1 MYTLAKEENIVIRNA
16 RVNNLKGVTV
26 EIPRGKLV
34 VITGVSGSGKSSL
47 AFDTLFAEGQ
57 RRFAESLS
65 SYARQFLGRMSKPDV
80 DIIEGIPPAI
90 AIEQKVNIK
99 NPRSTVATTTEIYD
113 YLRLLF
119 ARIGRT
125 YSPVSGQ
132 EVKAHSVKDVL
143 EFLADG
149 FEHAVYI
156 LAHTRWQTRSDKVEY
171 LLSLKEQGYSRMFDP
186 SDERIL
192 SIEEVLQMDGAY
204 PEDLLLLIDRIKV
217 HPPIDADTTTRLY
230 SSVQAAF
237 DMGEGDMFVWEKPQS
252 GQVVGQTDM
261 RVDQTDQNVDQVQ
274 GAFGRGHILGGGPGP
289 ATVPQEYLEAT
300 PVGPGPGGKI
310 GPSPKTGW
318 TRSNA
323 GAATGAATGASVNNS
338 LHRFCSRFEL
348 DGITFRHPDEYLFSF
363 NSPLG
368 ACPVCGGLGK
378 IVGVSEDL
386 VVPDKTKSIYDGAIA
401 CWRGDK
407 MGWFKDQL
415 ILNAE
420 KYGIPIFEPYCKL
433 TEEQKRIIWTHRG
446 NYEDPGAFFG
456 IDQFFEWV
464 ESNRY
469 KIQYKYMLSRY
480 SGRTTCNAC
489 GGSRLRKEAL
499 YVKVGGKTIHDL
511 LSMTVEDLLKW
522 IDSSLTL
529 RMTEGAL
536 TETEQAIAGK
546 TIEEI
551 RYRLQ
556 YIQDVGLGYLTLS
569 RTMNT
574 LSGGESQRVNLV
586 TALGSSLVGSMYILD
601 EPSIGLHP
609 RDTDRLIEVLR
620 RLRDIGNTVVVVEHD
635 PEIIRAADWVIDL
648 GPRAGANG
656 GEVVFEGPIDSSL
669 TLRMTEGT
677 PSMTEGT
684 PSMTEGAPRMT
695 DSLTLQYLNGLR
707 QPYQREKNPWHYHI
721 DVKGAMHNNLKDI
734 DVQFPLNVF
743 TVVTGVSGSG
753 KSSLVGDI
761 LYPALHRR
769 INETGD
775 VPGTFKGLDGDL
787 SRITRVEYVD
797 QNPIGKSS
805 RSNAVTYLKVYDDIR
820 KLLAEQ
826 QFAKINGF
834 TPSYFSFNQ
843 EGGRC
848 PECQGDG
855 FVKIGMQFMA
865 DVTMVCESC
874 GGKRFK
880 PEILEVKYQDKN
892 VSDILDMSVDEAI
905 EFFGSQKEAAA
916 KTIAEKLQPLVDVGL
931 GYIKLGQPSSTL
943 SGGESQRIKLAYF
956 LSLSEGSRDKI
967 LFIFDEPTTGL
978 HFHDVQKL
986 LKAFDALIGKGHTV
1000 LVVEHNLDVI
1010 RAADWVIDLGPDAG
1024 DRGGEVVFQGTPEDL
1039 KQYGKTFTSKYL

>member
-1 MYTLAKEENIVIRNA
+1 MPAEGNIIIKRA
-16 RVNNLKGVTV
+16 RVNNLKDVTV
-26 EIPRGKLV
+26 EIPRNRLV

-80 DIIEGIPPAI
+80 DMIEGIPPAI

-113 YLRLLF
+113 YLRILY

-125 YSPVSGQ
+125 YSPVSGE
-132 EVKAHSVKDVL
+132 EVRAQGVGDVL
-143 EFLADG
+143 AALSDG
-149 FEHAVYI
+149 KAHAVYI
-156 LAHTRWQTRSDKVEY
+156 LADVRWDSREDKVE
-171 LLSLKEQGYSRMFDP
+171 LMLSLKEEGYGRLFSPADG
-186 SDERIL
+186 SL
-192 SIEEVLQMDGAY
+192 YQIEDVMKMDGSY
-204 PEDLLLLIDRIKV
+204 PAGLWLLVDRVKTSGALDEDMRTRLHSSIQSAFDKGNGDMALWETSGDLL
-217 HPPIDADTTTRLY
+217 
-230 SSVQAAF
+230 
-237 DMGEGDMFVWEKPQS
+237 
-252 GQVVGQTDM
+252 
-261 RVDQTDQNVDQVQ
+261 
-274 GAFGRGHILGGGPGP
+274 
-289 ATVPQEYLEAT
+289 
-300 PVGPGPGGKI
+300 
-310 GPSPKTGW
+310 
-318 TRSNA
+318 
-323 GAATGAATGASVNNS
+323 
-338 LHRFCSRFEL
+338 RFCSRFER
-348 DGITFRHPDEYLFSF
+348 DGITFRRPDEYLFSF

-401 CWRGDK
+401 CWRGEK
-407 MGWFKDQL
+407 MSWFKDQL
-415 ILNAE
+415 IKNSE
-420 KYGIPIFEPYCKL
+420 KLGIPIFEPYAKL

-446 NYEDPGAFFG
+446 DYEDPDAYCGL
-456 IDQFFEWV
+456 DQFFEWV

-480 SGRTTCNAC
+480 SGRTTCHAC

-499 YVKVGGKTIHDL
+499 YVRVAGKTIHEL
-511 LSMTVEDLLKW
+511 LSMTVDDLLKW

-529 RMTEGAL
+529 RMTE
-536 TETEQAIAGK
+536 TERTIAGK
-546 TIEEI
+546 TMEEI
-551 RYRLQ
+551 QYRLQ
-556 YIQDVGLGYLTLS
+556 CIQDVGLGYLTLS

-609 RDTDRLIEVLR
+609 RDTDRLIAVLR

-635 PEIIRAADWVIDL
+635 PEIIKAADWVVDL
-648 GPRAGANG
+648 GPKAGVNG
-656 GEVVFEGPIDSSL
+656 GEVVFEGSL
-669 TLRMTEGT
+669 KEMPGLAGHDE
-677 PSMTEGT
+677 
-684 PSMTEGAPRMT
+684 
-695 DSLTLQYLNGLR
+695 SLTLQYLSGIR
-707 QPYQREKNPWHYHI
+707 KPYVREKNPWRYSI
-721 DVKGAMHNNLKDI
+721 TVEGAMQNNLKDI
-734 DVQFPLNVF
+734 SVQFPLNTL
-743 TVVTGVSGSG
+743 TVVSGVSGSG

-775 VPGTFKGLDGDL
+775 LPGTFKGLSGDL
-787 SRITRVEYVD
+787 NRITRVEYVD

-820 KLLAEQ
+820 KLLSEQ
-826 QFAKINGF
+826 QYARINGY

-865 DVTMVCESC
+865 DVSMVCESC

-880 PEILEVKYQDKN
+880 PEILEVRYQGLN
-892 VSDILDMSVDEAI
+892 VDDILNMSVEGAI
-905 EFFGSQKEAAA
+905 AFFGAQKEDAA
-916 KTIAEKLQPLVDVGL
+916 KSIAQKLQPLMDVGL

-956 LSLSEGSRDKI
+956 LSLAAGGREKI

-978 HFHDVQKL
+978 HFYDVEKL
-986 LKAFDALIGKGHTV
+986 LKSFDALIAKGHSV

-1010 RAADWVIDLGPDAG
+1010 RSADWIIDLGPDAG
-1024 DRGGEVVFQGTPEDL
+1024 DKGGEVVFVGTPEDL
-1039 KQYGKTFTSKYL
+1039 KKQGKTFTAQYL